1 MGRYLVLWEVDQSRV
16 PIDAKERGGAWSILM
31 AMVRQDK
38 EAGKI
43 KDWGTFVGEI
53 NGFAVYEGTEVEVGS
68 ALMKYVPYVRFNVHP
83 LVSESQ
89 TNEIIKSLSG

>member
-1 MGRYLVLWEVDQSRV
+1 MGRYLVLWEVDQSRAPV
-16 PIDAKERGGAWSILM
+16 DAKERGGAFSLLM
-31 AMVRQDK
+31 AMVRQDR
-38 EAGKI
+38 EAGMI

-68 ALMKYVPYVRFNVHP
+68 ALVKYVPYVSFKVHP
-83 LVSESQ
+83 LASESQ

>member
-31 AMVRQDK
+31 AMVRQDR

-83 LVSESQ
+83 LASESQ

>member
-16 PIDAKERGGAWSILM
+16 PIDAKERGGAWSLLM
-31 AMVRQDK
+31 DMVGQERQ
-38 EAGKI
+38 AGMI

-53 NGFAVYEGTEVEVGS
+53 NGFAVYEGTEVEVGR
-68 ALMKYVPYVRFNVHP
+68 ALMKYVPYVSFKVHP
-83 LVSESQ
+83 LASESQ